1 MKKII
6 AALLMA
12 VLVQTSF
19 QGQILAQNPDT
30 PTEQTTTTPEQTI
43 VDEKP
48 AVTEQPTA
56 TSTEPKVLEEKMSAH
71 QLAKK
76 YFIDGSWEWM
86 SPILLIFIIGLA
98 IVIERII
105 TLSLATINAKK
116 FMVEIEDLVKKG
128 DFQAAQAVCKA
139 TPGPIAEV
147 LGQGLRRADDGVDA
161 VEKAIVANASVQ
173 SGLLEKGLVWI
184 ALLIAIVPMVGFM
197 GTVVG
202 MIIAFDTI
210 EASNDI
216 RPAEVAGGMKVALL
230 TTVFSL
236 MVAMVLQCFYN
247 YLISKLDNIM
257 NDMEDSTVTLIDALI
272 DNGYAEGVKK

>member
-12 VLVQTSF
+12 VLVQTSY
-19 QGQILAQNPDT
+19 QGQILAQTPDT
-30 PTEQTTTTPEQTI
+30 PTEQTTTTDQTI
-43 VDEKP
+43 VEDQP
-48 AVTEQPTA
+48 TVTEQPATTA
-56 TSTEPKVLEEKMSAH
+56 TTEPKVLEEKMTAH

-86 SPILLIFIIGLA
+86 APILLILIIGLA

-116 FMVEIEDLVKKG
+116 FMVEIEGYVKKG
-128 DFQAAQAVCKA
+128 DFDGARAICKA

-147 LGQGLRRADDGVDA
+147 LGQGLRRAEDGVDA

-173 SGLLEKGLVWI
+173 SGLLEKGLIWI
-184 ALLIAIVPMVGFM
+184 ALLIAVVPMVGFM

-247 YLISKLDNIM
+247 YLTSKLEGIM

-272 DNGYAEGVKK
+272 DNGYSEGVKK

>member
-12 VLVQTSF
+12 VLVQTSY
-19 QGQILAQNPDT
+19 QGQIMAQDPNT
-30 PTEQTTTTPEQTI
+30 PTQVTTNDSNTIVEEPAPVQEPAAAPATTTPQE
-43 VDEKP
+43 V
-48 AVTEQPTA
+48 
-56 TSTEPKVLEEKMSAH
+56 KMSAH

-86 SPILLIFIIGLA
+86 SPILIIFIIGLA
-98 IVIERII
+98 IIIERII

-116 FMVEIEDLVKKG
+116 FMVEIEEYVKKG
-128 DFQAAQAVCKA
+128 DFEGAQAVCKA

-147 LGQGLRRADDGVDA
+147 LGQGLRRANDGVEA

-173 SGLLEKGLVWI
+173 SGLLEKGLIWI
-184 ALLIAIVPMVGFM
+184 ALLIAVVPMVGFM

-236 MVAMVLQCFYN
+236 MVAMVLQSFYN
-247 YLISKLDNIM
+247 YLVSKLDGII

-272 DNGYAEGVKK
+272 DNGYAEGKK